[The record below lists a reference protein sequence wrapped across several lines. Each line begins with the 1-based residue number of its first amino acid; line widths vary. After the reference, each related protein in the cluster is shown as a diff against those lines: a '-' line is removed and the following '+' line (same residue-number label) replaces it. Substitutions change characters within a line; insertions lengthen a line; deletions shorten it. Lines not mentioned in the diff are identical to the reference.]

1 MTATSA
7 AWPCS
12 WLQRPQ
18 QLRSHCRPLHSPA
31 PGAQVRHA
39 PLLFMLRR
47 ILYADFYNII
57 CLCSSARL
65 LAAVFRCCSSGVHK
79 SQKMSPSIMGC
90 RHHYIR
96 LH

>member
-18 QLRSHCRPLHSPA
+18 QLRSHCRPLHLPA

-47 ILYADFYNII
+47 FLYASVQKIHLSVQQRKAAGG
-57 CLCSSARL
+57 CLQVL
-65 LAAVFRCCSSGVHK
+65 LFRGA
-79 SQKMSPSIMGC
+79 
-90 RHHYIR
+90 
-96 LH
+96 